1 MADLYWAVVLMA
13 ALAGG
18 AFGLSFYGTR
28 SAPRWIC
35 DLLAVCLILAVLGY
49 SRYIWQSP
57 RLALIIPFSGL
68 IVLGNW
74 FLPAVGFLSGLVW
87 RRAPGGAARK
97 LVLLAALGAT
107 GCYATLAP
115 LLGTAPTCGDR
126 WEHGVCLQT
135 TRKTC
140 AAACAATLLAAHQ
153 IPATEQEMA
162 GLCLTREGTT
172 WQGLYR
178 GLKLKTA
185 GTKWDVQVVHCDA
198 AELPTLSRGPMI
210 LSVGLERDSRVDAE
224 YQTEWGWTPGVR
236 HSVVLRGFSRSGQA
250 EIADPT
256 PDSTFE
262 NWEPE
267 TLRVL
272 WRGTALRLV
281 ERS

>member
-13 ALAGG
+13 ALAGA
-18 AFGLSFYGTR
+18 AFWLSFQGTR
-28 SAPRWIC
+28 SAPRWVC
-35 DLLAVCLILAVLGY
+35 DALAAATILGVIVYA
-49 SRYIWQSP
+49 RYVWQSP
-57 RLALIIPFSGL
+57 RLATFLPYSCL

-74 FLPAVGFLSGLVW
+74 FLPAMGFLAGLVW
-87 RRAPGGAARK
+87 RRVPGGLARK
-97 LVLLAALGAT
+97 SVSFAALAIT
-107 GCYATLAP
+107 GSYATLSP
-115 LLGTAPTCGDR
+115 LLGVAPSCGNR

-135 TRKTC
+135 TQKTC
-140 AAACAATLLAAHQ
+140 TAACAATLLAAHE
-153 IPATEQEMA
+153 IPATEKEMA

-185 GTKWDVQVVHCDA
+185 GTRWDVQVVQCDA
-198 AELPTLSRGPMI
+198 AELPQLAGGPMI
-210 LSVGLERDSRVDAE
+210 LSVGLERDSRVDAG
-224 YQTEWGWTPGVR
+224 YQTEWGWTPGMW
-236 HSVVLRGFSRSGQA
+236 HSVVLRGFDRSGRA

-262 NWEPE
+262 RWEPD

-281 ERS
+281 ER